1 MESPGGRRDAGDT
14 ADSSGVISADKIRSS
29 DMGEQ
34 VKELF
39 NWARRR
45 KIMASFF
52 VAFTLVT
59 GIMIG
64 SVISGRVS
72 AMKSFSGTNATP
84 LVVPDPIPSAS
95 SFSAIVNRVEPAVV
109 NIATTQVLEKKPNGK
124 KRLYT
129 LPNKPKPDQNPNED
143 DDPMQDFFDRFFD
156 GRQDGPP
163 QAERS
168 LGSGV
173 IVDKRGYILTNNHVI
188 ENATKI
194 QVQLNND
201 TARYTAKVIGA
212 DDDTDL
218 AVIKIEVSKE
228 LPVAKLGN
236 SEGVQV
242 GDWVLAIGSPFGL
255 QATVTAGIIS
265 AKDRGGLGLAKQF
278 QRFLQ
283 TDAAI
288 NPGNSGG
295 PLVDLAGQV
304 IGINTAI
311 ITGSR
316 GYEGVGFALP
326 SNTAI
331 AVYNQ
336 LIANGRVT
344 RGSIGVSFQEDL
356 GTNPITLKSLGAPHG
371 VVIEGVEPGSP
382 AEKAGLKGGDVIT
395 SVNGQPIKTGNDLVN
410 PIAQATIGSKVKLS
424 FVRDRTQKETTATVE
439 DRTHVFPNTAGRM
452 GDQPGEAAPSEFGL
466 RVDNLSKDRAQRFGM
481 EGIKGVIVTEVDP
494 ASFASDDLGFTRG
507 DVIAEINHNT
517 ITSVEDYRAAVT
529 KLKPGENVVFKVL
542 RRQDSDRILTVF
554 LSGVVPA
561 EGQQQ

>member
-1 MESPGGRRDAGDT
+1 
-14 ADSSGVISADKIRSS
+14 
-29 DMGEQ
+29 MGEQ

-45 KIMASFF
+45 KVLASAF
-52 VAFTLVT
+52 VAFTLVL

-64 SVISGRVS
+64 TIVSGRVS
-72 AMKSFSGTNATP
+72 AMKTFSGTDAKP

-95 SFSAIVNRVEPAVV
+95 SFSGIVNRVEPAVV
-109 NIATTQVLEKKPNGK
+109 NIATTQVLERRAKKP
-124 KRLYT
+124 RA
-129 LPNKPKPDQNPNED
+129 LPKGHQQPADPDDP

-156 GRQDGPP
+156 GRQDAPP

-188 ENATKI
+188 DQATKI
-194 QVQLNND
+194 QVSLNGD
-201 TARYTAKVIGA
+201 TTKYTAKLIGA
-212 DDDTDL
+212 DNDTDL
-218 AVIKIEVSKE
+218 AVIKIETTKD
-228 LPVAKLGN
+228 LPTAKLGN
-236 SEGVQV
+236 SDGVNV

-265 AKDRGGLGLAKQF
+265 AKDRGGIGGSEHQF

-326 SNTAI
+326 SSTAI
-331 AVYNQ
+331 SVYNQ
-336 LIANGRVT
+336 IIANGRVT
-344 RGSIGVSFQEDL
+344 RGSIGVTFQEDL
-356 GTNPITLKSLGAPHG
+356 GTNPITLQSLGASHG

-395 SVNGQPIKTGNDLVN
+395 SVNGVAVKTGNDLVN

-424 FVRDRTQKETTATVE
+424 YVRDRAQKETTATVE
-439 DRTHVFPNTAGRM
+439 DRTHVFPSTAGRM
-452 GDQPGEAAPSEFGL
+452 DERQGEPVPVEFGL
-466 RVDNLSKDRAQRFGM
+466 HVDAINKTAAQRFGM
-481 EGIKGVIVTEVDP
+481 ENVGKGVIVTEVDP
-494 ASFASDDLGFTRG
+494 ASFASDDLGFERG
-507 DVIAEINHNT
+507 EVITEINHEA
-517 ITSVEDYRAAVT
+517 ISSLDDYRNAIA
-529 KLKPGENVVFKVL
+529 KLKPGQNVVFKVL
-542 RRQDSDRILTVF
+542 RRQDSDRMLTLF

-561 EGQQQ
+561 AETQQQ